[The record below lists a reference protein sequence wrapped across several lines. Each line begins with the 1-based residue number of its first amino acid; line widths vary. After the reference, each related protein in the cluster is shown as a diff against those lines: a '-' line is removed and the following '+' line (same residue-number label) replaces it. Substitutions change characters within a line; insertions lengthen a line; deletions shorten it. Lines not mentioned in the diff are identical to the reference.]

1 MLLKPA
7 LFLFFLLCILLCT
20 CADNNNPT
28 YPFERSVLDIS
39 IVKNSNDTNYIIKWR
54 HPIEKI
60 DLQSYYI
67 WIDTTVVKD
76 TAQNVSQAQ
85 IDAASAMVPYN
96 GEREGGDSLVLTELI
111 SGFMDR
117 DSLHIA
123 IWAKYGGSS
132 QGAVQHLYAFFGDD
146 FAPSIVNFSDSS
158 SANTIWINW
167 VRPTDQRDFYHPD
180 SLSGPIAGYNI
191 TLSPSNAS
199 EDISYASLDVK
210 LNGKEVNANIIRFHR
225 FRKEGRTVVL
235 EDLKSDSRT
244 LRIAVID
251 GKGFDTS
258 DPQANNWSLQISNL
272 KSESSYNISITAWDS
287 TGNSSKAAE
296 NRLIPTTDDIAPLI
310 ANKFWFYAD
319 SGDGLPRLDSNRLIL
334 FWPKS
339 VDPLT
344 KPTQIELDSTL
355 RFPASC
361 AFCRYNEIQKYSV
374 EQWNGASWENVPRLD
389 SVRSDYYN
397 ARYRVE
403 NGSMVADGI
412 NGTFVSDTLRW
423 VAPGDSIMLRIRAI
437 DNSGHYSAAWIS
449 TIIVSKGALW
459 ETQCPPGYMPVKNAS
474 SVFCM
479 EKLQHATGNN
489 FLKNVLYREAKE
501 TCENLKNA
509 DGFKNFSVSLC
520 TEQEWN
526 AACAS
531 RGSVYGVIE
540 EKNSA
545 YSENDFSPSKFLF
558 KYCGVRTGNSSSAYS
573 VDKRNKLCISPDGIR
588 DLPGQLQ
595 EWVTEKR
602 VIKDSINGKDTII
615 DIPLLKGTSYALF
628 EGASGV
634 ELAQCRNR
642 FTPTRIRPKYTTDTL
657 YVYRNGSRRDTLLA
671 PDTLRTEIPSIL
683 LPDSTLLFYTLKDS
697 AGVYLGEDYVKQAE
711 YRRRG
716 GDKWL
721 EVYWQG
727 LVYEPKDTLQ
737 VLILGTE
744 SINAS
749 GFFLDPTVGFRCCA
763 NVKN

>member
-1 MLLKPA
+1 MPLKPA

-39 IVKNSNDTNYIIKWR
+39 VVKNSNDTNYIIKWR
-54 HPIEKI
+54 HPIEKA

-76 TAQNVSQAQ
+76 TAQNASQAQ

-96 GEREGGDSLVLTELI
+96 GRDGGDSLVLTELI

-146 FAPSIVNFSDSS
+146 FAPSIVSFSDSS

-167 VRPTDQRDFYHPD
+167 VRPTDQRDFYKPD

-199 EDISYASLDVK
+199 EDISSASLNVK
-210 LNGKEVNANIIRFHR
+210 LDGENMNASIMRFCR

-235 EDLKSDSRT
+235 EDLKTSDPRT

-251 GKGFDTS
+251 EKGFDMS
-258 DPQANNWSLQISNL
+258 NPQANNWSLQISNL

-287 TGNSSKAAE
+287 SGNSSKAVE
-296 NRLIPTTDDIAPLI
+296 NRIVPTTDSIAPLI
-310 ANKFWFYAD
+310 ANKFWLYAD
-319 SGDGLPRLDSNRLIL
+319 SGDGLPRLDSNRLVL

-355 RFPASC
+355 RFPESC
-361 AFCRYNEIQKYSV
+361 AFCNYREIQKYSV
-374 EQWNGASWENVPRLD
+374 EQWNGTSWENVPRLD
-389 SVRSDYYN
+389 SVRSDYYS

-403 NGSMVADGI
+403 NGAMVADIG
-412 NGTFVSDTLRW
+412 GTYVSDTLRW
-423 VAPGDSIMLRIRAI
+423 VAPGDSIILRIRAI
-437 DNSGHYSAAWIS
+437 DNSGHYSAAWID
-449 TIIVSKGALW
+449 TIAVSKGALW
-459 ETQCPPGYMPVKNAS
+459 ETQCPTGYMPVKSAS

-479 EKLQHATGNN
+479 EKLQHAVGNN
-489 FLKNVLYREAKE
+489 FVKNVLYVEAKR
-501 TCENLKNA
+501 TCEKLSNA
-509 DGFKNFSVSLC
+509 DFSVSLC

-531 RGSVYGVIE
+531 GGSVYGVIE
-540 EKNSA
+540 EKNAA

-558 KYCGVRTGNSSSAYS
+558 KYCGVRTGDSSSAYS
-573 VDKRNKLCISPDGIR
+573 VGKRNKLCINPDGIR

-595 EWVTEKR
+595 EWVTAR
-602 VIKDSINGKDTII
+602 SDSG

-642 FTPTRIRPKYTTDTL
+642 FTPTRIRPKYTTDT
-657 YVYRNGSRRDTLLA
+657 VYFYRSGSRIDTLLTR
-671 PDTLRTEIPSIL
+671 DTLRTLHAVLSPDS
-683 LPDSTLLFYTLKDS
+683 LPDTLLVYTLKSLDGDS
-697 AGVYLGEDYVKQAE
+697 LGIDYVNQVE
-711 YRRRG
+711 FRRRG
-716 GDKWL
+716 GNEWL
-721 EVYWQG
+721 KEFWKG
-727 LVYEPKDTLQ
+727 LLYEPKDTLR

-763 NVKN
+763 NFEN

>member
-1 MLLKPA
+1 MSLKPA
-7 LFLFFLLCILLCT
+7 LLFFLLCILLCA

-39 IVKNSNDTNYIIKWR
+39 VVKNADDTDYIIKWR
-54 HPIEKI
+54 HPIEKA

-76 TAQNVSQAQ
+76 TAQNASQAQ

-96 GEREGGDSLVLTELI
+96 GRDGGDSLILTELI
-111 SGFMDR
+111 SDFTDR

-132 QGAVQHLYAFFGDD
+132 QGAVQHLYVFFGDD

-167 VRPTDQRDFYHPD
+167 VRPTDQEDFYEPD
-180 SLSGPIAGYNI
+180 NLSGIIAGYNI
-191 TLSPSNAS
+191 TLSPSNS
-199 EDISYASLDVK
+199 NENISSVSLNVK
-210 LNGKEVNANIIRFHR
+210 LDGEDMDANIMMSHR

-235 EDLKSDSRT
+235 EDLKTSDLKT

-251 GKGFDTS
+251 GKGFDIS
-258 DPQANNWSLQISNL
+258 NPQANNWSLQISNL
-272 KSESSYNISITAWDS
+272 KSESSYNISITAWDIA
-287 TGNSSKAAE
+287 GNSSKAVE
-296 NRLIPTTDDIAPLI
+296 NRLIPTTDSIAPLI
-310 ANKFWFYAD
+310 ADKFWLYAD

-344 KPTQIELDSTL
+344 KPTQIGLDSTL
-355 RFPASC
+355 RASC
-361 AFCRYNEIQKYSV
+361 GTYCRYNEIKKYSV
-374 EQWNGASWENVPRLD
+374 EQWNGTSWENVPRLD

-397 ARYRVE
+397 VRYSVE
-403 NGSMVADGI
+403 NDSMVEDVS
-412 NGTFVSDTLRW
+412 GTFVSDTLRW
-423 VAPGDSIMLRIRAI
+423 IAPGDSIILRIRAI
-437 DNSGHYSAAWIS
+437 DNSGHYSAAWID

-479 EKLQHATGNN
+479 EKLQHLDSTGKKFAN
-489 FLKNVLYREAKE
+489 KVLYIEAKE
-501 TCENLKNA
+501 TCEKLS
-509 DGFKNFSVSLC
+509 FENFSFSLC

-540 EKNSA
+540 EKNAA

-558 KYCGVRTGNSSSAYS
+558 RYCGAGTGDSVSASY

-595 EWVTEKR
+595 EWVTASS
-602 VIKDSINGKDTII
+602 DSGEV
-615 DIPLLKGTSYALF
+615 PLLKGTSYAIF
-628 EGASGV
+628 EGASKV

-642 FTPTRIRPKYTTDTL
+642 ITPTRIRPKYTTDTL
-657 YVYRNGSRRDTLLA
+657 YVYRNGSLRDTLLA
-671 PDTLRTEIPSIL
+671 PDISRKTAPDTL
-683 LPDSTLLFYTLKDS
+683 LPDSTLLFYTLKSLKDS
-697 AGVYLGEDYVKQAE
+697 IYLGEDYVKQAE

-716 GDKWL
+716 GDRWL

-727 LVYEPKDTLQ
+727 LLYEPKDTLQ

-749 GFFLDPTVGFRCCA
+749 DFFLDPTVGFRCCA
-763 NVKN
+763 NVEN

>member
-1 MLLKPA
+1 MPLKPA
-7 LFLFFLLCILLCT
+7 LLFLLLCILLCA

-28 YPFERSVLDIS
+28 YPFERSVSDIS
-39 IVKNSNDTNYIIKWR
+39 IVKNSNDANYMIKWR

-76 TAQNVSQAQ
+76 TAQNASQAQ
-85 IDAASAMVPYN
+85 IDAASAMIPYN
-96 GEREGGDSLVLTELI
+96 GRDGGDSLVLTELI

-132 QGAVQHLYAFFGDD
+132 QGAVQHLYVFFGDD
-146 FAPSIVNFSDSS
+146 FAPSVVNFSDSS

-167 VRPTDQRDFYHPD
+167 VRPVDQRDFYKPD

-191 TLSPSNAS
+191 TLSPSDAS
-199 EDISYASLDVK
+199 EDISSASLNVK
-210 LNGKEVNANIIRFHR
+210 LDGENMNANIMRFCR
-225 FRKEGRTVVL
+225 FRKEGRSVVL
-235 EDLKSDSRT
+235 EDLKISDTKT

-251 GKGFDTS
+251 EKGFDVS
-258 DPQANNWSLQISNL
+258 NPQANNWSLQISNL

-287 TGNSSKAAE
+287 AGNSSKAVE
-296 NRLIPTTDDIAPLI
+296 NRIIPTTDSIAPLI
-310 ANKFWFYAD
+310 ANKFWLYAD
-319 SGDGLPRLDSNRLIL
+319 SGDGLPRLDSNRLVL

-355 RFPASC
+355 RFPESC
-361 AFCRYNEIQKYSV
+361 AFCRYREIQRYSV

-389 SVRSDYYN
+389 SVRSDYYS
-397 ARYRVE
+397 ARYRIE
-403 NGSMVADGI
+403 NGSMVADIG
-412 NGTFVSDTLRW
+412 GTYVSDTLRW
-423 VAPGDSIMLRIRAI
+423 VAPGDSIILRIRAI
-437 DNSGHYSAAWIS
+437 DNSGHYSEAWID
-449 TIIVSKGALW
+449 TIAVSKGALW

-479 EKLQHATGNN
+479 EKLQHVTENDFN
-489 FLKNVLYREAKE
+489 DFMKNVLYVEAKR
-501 TCENLKNA
+501 TCEKLSNT
-509 DGFKNFSVSLC
+509 DFSFSLC

-540 EKNSA
+540 EKNAA

-602 VIKDSINGKDTII
+602 VIEEDTI
-615 DIPLLKGTSYALF
+615 DIPLLKGTSYAVF

-642 FTPTRIRPKYTTDTL
+642 FTPTRIRPKYTTDT
-657 YVYRNGSRRDTLLA
+657 VYFYRSGSRIDTLLA
-671 PDTLRTEIPSIL
+671 RDTLRILYAVLSPDSLPDTLL
-683 LPDSTLLFYTLKDS
+683 VYTLKSLDGDS
-697 AGVYLGEDYVKQAE
+697 LGIDYVNQVE
-711 YRRRG
+711 FRRRG
-716 GDKWL
+716 GNDWL
-721 EVYWQG
+721 KVFWQG
-727 LVYEPKDTLQ
+727 LDWHGLDSLPKEKLP

-763 NVKN
+763 NFEN